1 MPSPPPSA
9 FELADELGHE
19 EVVVVR
25 DAEAGLRAVIAIHDT
40 TLGSAVGG
48 TRMRPYDR
56 FEDAVLDALRLSRA
70 MTLKAAMAGV
80 ACGGAKAVIVG
91 NPARD
96 KNRGL
101 LVAYARAVD
110 RLGGRFHTGGD
121 MGIDARDAAVMAR
134 FTRHVSSS
142 RGGSGLDIAALTA
155 LGVVEAIAAAGAALD
170 TPLDGLHVA
179 VQGLGQVGQP
189 VARRLAAAGA
199 RLTVSDV
206 DPARVE
212 RLLAEVEAETVEPD
226 AIYGVEADVFSPNAM
241 GGILDRSCVA
251 RLRCRAV
258 AGAAN
263 EQLADPESGDDLHS
277 RGILYA
283 PDYVA
288 SAGGLLTI
296 LAERGEA
303 DEAGVVERV
312 REIGPRLRELFERSR
327 AEGVPPHRLAD
338 SMAAERIAA
347 AREERRA
354 ARRYGGQEWGP
365 A

>member
-1 MPSPPPSA
+1 MPDPASC
-9 FELADELGHE
+9 FDLAEQLGHE
-19 EVVVVR
+19 ELLVVR
-25 DAEAGLRAVIAIHDT
+25 DVAAGLRAVIAIHDT
-40 TLGSAVGG
+40 TLGPAVGG
-48 TRMRPYDR
+48 TRMRPYQR
-56 FEDAVLDALRLSRA
+56 FQDAVDDALRLSRS
-70 MTLKAAMAGV
+70 MTLKAVMAGV

-91 NPARD
+91 HPGRD

-121 MGIDARDAAVMAR
+121 MGIDARDTAVMAR
-134 FTRHVSSS
+134 ITRHVSAS
-142 RGGSGLDIAALTA
+142 RGGSGMDVAALTA
-155 LGVVEAIAAAGAALD
+155 LGVVEAVAATGAELGS
-170 TPLDGLHVA
+170 PLDGLHVA

-199 RLTVSDV
+199 RLTVCDA

-212 RLLAEVEAETVEPD
+212 RLLAEVKAESVEPE
-226 AIYGVEADVFSPNAM
+226 AIYEVEADVFSPNAM
-241 GGILDRSCVA
+241 GGILDRERVA

-263 EQLADPESGDDLHS
+263 EQLADPESGDALHAL
-277 RGILYA
+277 GILYA

-303 DEAGVVERV
+303 DEAGVVERA
-312 REIGPRLRELFERSR
+312 REIGPRLRHIFERSR
-327 AEGVPPHRLAD
+327 EGDVPPHRVAD
-338 SMAAERIAA
+338 AIAAQRLAA
-347 AREERRA
+347 AREQQRE
-354 ARRYGGQEWGP
+354 ARHYGGQEWGP
-365 A
+365 H